1 MSYGTADPEI
11 NAIIKDGEEDDLL
24 ASEGLLGVTF
34 QASNGLN
41 DDDSMAGLQ
50 SEEVISGVVEVK
62 ARGVSSSEW
71 YWMCSVVIVL
81 NIFIGSAAAGV
92 VYYRYLLSLLCYFSF
107 IIYRNCPLY
116 SNVDEIGSHAAYI
129 LKSEADHRRTYEP
142 YTLANKLPVLLI
154 SDAKADKAAAAL
166 SVGSGSFMEGPK
178 TRGLAH
184 FCEHMLFLGS
194 TKYPSEG
201 EYHEYVAAHGGS
213 SNAYTSNEETNFY
226 FHVNAK

>member
-11 NAIIKDGEEDDLL
+11 NAIIKDGEEVDLL

-41 DDDSMAGLQ
+41 DDASMAGLQ

-71 YWMCSVVIVL
+71 YLMCSVVIVF
-81 NIFIGSAAAGV
+81 NIFVGSAAAGV
-92 VYYRYLLSLLCYFSF
+92 VYYRYLLITLLLLLH
-107 IIYRNCPLY
+107 YRNCPLY
-116 SNVDEIGSHAAYI
+116 SNVDEIGSHAAYV
-129 LKSEADHRRTYEP
+129 LKPEADHRRTYEP
-142 YTLANKLPVLLI
+142 YTLANKIPVLLI